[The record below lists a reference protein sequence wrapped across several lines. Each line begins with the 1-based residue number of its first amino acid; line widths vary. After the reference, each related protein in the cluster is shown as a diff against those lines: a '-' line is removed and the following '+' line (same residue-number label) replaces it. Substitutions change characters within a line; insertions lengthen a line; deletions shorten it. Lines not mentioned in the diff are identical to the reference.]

1 MASSPD
7 YLNKI
12 MLIAK
17 IAMDYILVERLGEV
31 CYNNILAIIAISYL
45 SY

>member
-1 MASSPD
+1 MTSSPKS
-7 YLNKI
+7 LNKN

-31 CYNNILAIIAISYL
+31 CYNYILAIIAISY
-45 SY
+45 

>member
-1 MASSPD
+1 MSPSCES
-7 YLNKI
+7 LNKN

-31 CYNNILAIIAISYL
+31 YYNYILAIIAISYH